1 MTEVN
6 DNRSTTQ
13 PRLKFTSPPLN
24 KAAREQLSP
33 QSNHFLLASS
43 LTMQEQPAKPE
54 GAAIWGKA
62 NAKQQQQQ
70 QQTHTQK
77 ERRKKKRIATKIF
90 FCSALNVSKKYIYK
104 HHQTYV
110 ISMETKYWQTYS
122 ITSNNPIA
130 FSSFFFGGGWGGVVQ
145 IEMWKYLRW
154 IYAVTME
161 LAYFSQC
168 RNSIIIRHNI
178 IRFQGIGMPYHNI

>member
-70 QQTHTQK
+70 QTHTQK

-122 ITSNNPIA
+122 ITSNDPIA
-130 FSSFFFGGGWGGVVQ
+130 FSSSFFFFFLFFWCVCGGGGG
-145 IEMWKYLRW
+145 
-154 IYAVTME
+154 
-161 LAYFSQC
+161 
-168 RNSIIIRHNI
+168 
-178 IRFQGIGMPYHNI
+178 G